1 MCGMSI
7 QRVSHRTN
15 HSLNSIRGDG
25 TSYNQMDK
33 TTKKGMEPSELATR
47 IRLAVV
53 RREGNVVV
61 APFYMKAVV
70 VLQYLFPTIIDFF
83 MKQKAA
89 KGRA

>member
-1 MCGMSI
+1 
-7 QRVSHRTN
+7 
-15 HSLNSIRGDG
+15 
-25 TSYNQMDK
+25 
-33 TTKKGMEPSELATR
+33 MEPSELATR

>member
-1 MCGMSI
+1 M
-7 QRVSHRTN
+7 
-15 HSLNSIRGDG
+15 NSIRGDG